1 MIIDTFMFNDEFE
14 MLDIRLDISNNYVDK
29 WIILEGNRTWSG
41 KEKPYHLGS
50 STGRFRD
57 AT

>member
-41 KEKPYHLGS
+41 KENG
-50 STGRFRD
+50 
-57 AT
+57 